1 MKRGRAESAH
11 VLWRTDWSAEMGG
24 RRTGLKTYRL
34 KERGSAEGKGAGRK
48 EGAQVLR
55 AYWVMWEM
63 EGAQVWGRVW

>member
-34 KERGSAEGKGAGRK
+34 KERGSAEGKKAGRK
-48 EGAQVLR
+48 EGA
-55 AYWVMWEM
+55 
-63 EGAQVWGRVW
+63 RVEAKG